1 MAGPLLEIKL
11 YVPRLRQG
19 VIARPRLSERLS
31 RGVESKVTLIS
42 APPGFGKTTLLAEWL
57 ASAQGDERA
66 VAWLS
71 LDQAD
76 SQPVQFWTYLIAAL
90 QTVAPGAG
98 AGALALLQ
106 ESRPAPIE
114 MVLTTLLNE
123 LNALPT
129 DVVLVLDDYHEVD
142 TPDIQA
148 GMAFLLDHLPPR
160 VHLLITTR
168 ADPALPLGRLRGRG
182 ELTEIRAAD
191 LRFSADEAAAYLNE
205 VMGLDLAAQDVAA
218 LEGRTEG
225 WIAALQLAAL
235 SMQGRDDVAGF
246 IAGFAGDDRYIVDY
260 LVEEVLHRQSEAVRR
275 FLLQTSILDRLSGPL
290 CDAVLAQDGGKAML
304 ETLDRANLFL
314 VPLDD
319 RRRWY
324 RYHHLFG
331 DVLRAHLADEQPD
344 VVPLLQHR
352 ASLWFEQQGDA
363 PEAIRHA
370 LAAADYPR
378 AADLIERAGPGLR
391 STRQEALLLAWL
403 KALPDDVLAV
413 RPVLSV
419 NYAGALLA
427 LGQLAGAEERL
438 QDAERWLDTNAD
450 GSVRPA
456 AELAGRIV
464 VNGMDFRR
472 LSSAIAS
479 YRAAQAFATG
489 DVVATIRHAERGL
502 ELAEPDDPLA
512 RGSAAGLLALAYWS
526 NGDLVGAHR
535 SWTECDA
542 NLQKAGHIADVT
554 GPAMAM
560 ADIRVTQ
567 GRLRDALSTY
577 ERALRL
583 LVEPGR
589 PVLRGAADMH
599 VGLSALLTEH
609 DDLEGARSHLE
620 TSRELG
626 DHLGLA
632 QNPYRWR
639 VALARI
645 RVAEGDLA
653 AALGLVDEADR
664 LYVADYFPNVRPLA
678 ALKARLLVA
687 VGRSAEAAA
696 WAHER
701 GLSADD
707 DLAYLRE
714 YEHITLAR
722 ILLGRPGPDRAADA
736 VRQATELL
744 ARLLPA
750 AVDGGRAGSAIEILI
765 LQALALQANGDSDA
779 ALVPLERAL
788 GLAEPEGYVRLFVD
802 EGAPMAALLQAAAKR
817 GIALAYVHALQL
829 ALRPGAKRTPG
840 DQALIEP
847 LSEREL
853 DVLRLLASDL
863 DGPAIASELVVSLHT
878 VRSHTK
884 SIYAKLGVNSRRAAV
899 SRAAELDLLSRARQ
913 S

>member
-1 MAGPLLEIKL
+1 MAGHGRPA
-11 YVPRLRQG
+11 
-19 VIARPRLSERLS
+19 ARDQALCPQASTGRGCPSEAQRTAEPWRRVEGDADLS
-31 RGVESKVTLIS
+31 T
-42 APPGFGKTTLLAEWL
+42 PGFGKTTLLAEWL
-57 ASAQGDERA
+57 ASAPADERA

-71 LDQAD
+71 LDEAD
-76 SQPVQFWTYLIAAL
+76 SQPASFWTYLIAAL
-90 QTVAPGAG
+90 QTVAPGVG
-98 AGALALLQ
+98 ASALTLLQ

-114 MVLTTLLNE
+114 LVLTTFLNE
-123 LNALPT
+123 LNAVPK
-129 DVVLVLDDYHEVD
+129 DIVLALDDYHEVD
-142 TPDIQA
+142 TPEIQA

-160 VHLLITTR
+160 LHLLITTR

-182 ELTEIRAAD
+182 ELTEVRAAD
-191 LRFSADEAAAYLNE
+191 LRFTPDEAAAYLNE
-205 VMGLDLAAQDVAA
+205 VMGLELAATDVAA

-235 SMQGRDDVAGF
+235 SIQGRDDPADF

-260 LVEEVLHRQSEAVRR
+260 LVEEVLRRQSGAVRT

-290 CDAVLAQDGGKAML
+290 CDAVLDQDGSRAML
-304 ETLDRANLFL
+304 ESLDRANLFL

-352 ASLWFEQQGDA
+352 ASLWFEQKGDA

-378 AADLIERAGPGLR
+378 AADLIERAGPSLR
-391 STRQEALLLAWL
+391 STRREALLLAWL
-403 KALPDDVLAV
+403 KAIPDDVLAV

-419 NYAGALLA
+419 NYAGALLS

-438 QDAERWLDTNAD
+438 QAAERWLDTDAG
-450 GSVRPA
+450 GSPRPR
-456 AELAGRIV
+456 AELVGRV
-464 VNGMDFRR
+464 VVSAEDFRR
-472 LSSAIAS
+472 LPSAIAS
-479 YRAAQAFATG
+479 YRAAQALAGG
-489 DVVATIRHAERGL
+489 DVVATIRQAERGL

-526 NGDLVGAHR
+526 NGDLEAAHR

-542 NLQKAGHIADVT
+542 NLQKAGHIADLT

-560 ADIRVTQ
+560 ADIRISQ
-567 GRLRDALSTY
+567 GRLRDAQSAY
-577 ERALRL
+577 ERALRIL
-583 LVEPGR
+583 AEPGG

-599 VGLSALLTEH
+599 VGLSALLIEH
-609 DDLEGARSHLE
+609 GDLDGARQHLE
-620 TSRELG
+620 SSRELG
-626 DHLGLA
+626 EHLGLA
-632 QNPYRWR
+632 QNPYRWH
-639 VALARI
+639 VAMARI

-653 AALGLVDEADR
+653 AALALVDEAER
-664 LYVADYFPNVRPLA
+664 LYVADYFPNVRPLP
-678 ALKARLLVA
+678 ALRARLLIA
-687 VGRSAEAAA
+687 AGRSAEAAA
-696 WAHER
+696 WAR
-701 GLSADD
+701 GQSVDGA
-707 DLAYLRE
+707 LAYLRE

-765 LQALALQANGDSDA
+765 LQALAFQAGGDVAA

-788 GLAEPEGYVRLFVD
+788 DWP
-802 EGAPMAALLQAAAKR
+802 
-817 GIALAYVHALQL
+817 
-829 ALRPGAKRTPG
+829 
-840 DQALIEP
+840 
-847 LSEREL
+847 
-853 DVLRLLASDL
+853 
-863 DGPAIASELVVSLHT
+863 
-878 VRSHTK
+878 
-884 SIYAKLGVNSRRAAV
+884 SRRATSACSSTKARRWRPC
-899 SRAAELDLLSRARQ
+899 SRRRPSAESRWHTSMRSNLPCTPVRSGHPAT
-913 S
+913 SP